1 MLSDADFELF
11 YTSGER
17 EPLEF
22 FLEGFANA
30 ERLDLALGYFS
41 TSAFN
46 TLALGLAHFLARGGT
61 MRIVLNDVL
70 HPLDKHAIAAGL
82 HGQQVPS
89 VVEALLNAKDWYQ
102 LLSRRDKHFFDCV
115 TFLVSQRR
123 LQFKMVRP
131 RSSGVGIVHQKS
143 GVFSDSLGNEVAF
156 NGSAN
161 FSASALTQNL
171 EALSCYR
178 SWFGNETENRGVEY
192 FANQFESLWNGS
204 NTSVEEIEIDL
215 ARTVEGLQGRSMD
228 LAALLEN
235 ERVLVS
241 DALAEIER
249 RMQSAGTLARKLRSL
264 MKQLDDREVFTS
276 PHLPSGVELRQ
287 YQLDALKAWKNRNYC
302 ALFEMATG
310 TGKSLTALNCALH
323 LRQNEGSVRALILVP
338 TQSLAAQWE
347 SLMQLEAGF
356 LNTLVASAENSSW
369 WTDANRLLNYDRVAR
384 QDWAMIATYATFLT
398 DRFQSLMSRMGEGVL
413 LIADEV
419 HNFGTERLVALH
431 PHSIKRRIGLSAT
444 PARYFDEEGTEAI
457 LRFFCAE
464 DGPAYRFDMAR
475 AIAEGYLC
483 GYRYFPRLV
492 TLNEQELIS
501 YREISKKLRMFLDDK
516 TGRLRSDPIAVALL
530 LKRKRIIHKASGKL
544 DCLRDILASLVT
556 AEYPINHTLVY
567 VPEGEYAGDAYDSRR
582 LIDAFAAVI
591 ASEFRLTQHQFIG
604 STSNRSQ
611 ILRQFARGDIQ
622 VLTSMKCL
630 DEGID
635 VPQTTTAIF
644 CASTGNPRQFIQRRG
659 RILRRAPEKSRAT
672 VFDMVVIPPL
682 ERWADEGSGLL
693 ERSLIQSELRRV
705 LEFASLAE
713 NRYQALGVLDPL
725 SRQYDIEL
733 YGSGD

>member
-1 MLSDADFELF
+1 MLSDAQFELF

-17 EPLEF
+17 EPMEF

-30 ERLDLALGYFS
+30 TRLDLALGYFS

-46 TLALGLAHFLARGGT
+46 ALALGLAHFLARGGS
-61 MRIVLNDVL
+61 MRVVLNDVL
-70 HPLDKHAIAAGL
+70 HPLDKHAIARGL
-82 HGQQVPS
+82 SHEGAS
-89 VVEALLNAKDWYQ
+89 TIVETLSNAKEWYQ
-102 LLSRRDKHFFDCV
+102 LLSRRDRHFFDCV
-115 TFLVSQRR
+115 SYLVSQRR
-123 LQFKMVRP
+123 LQFKIVRP
-131 RSSGVGIVHQKS
+131 RNAGCGIVHQKY
-143 GVFSDSLGNEVAF
+143 GVFTDSWENEVAF

-178 SWFGNETENRGVEY
+178 SWLGNETENLGVRY
-192 FANQFESLWNGS
+192 FADQYEALWNGT
-204 NTSVEEIEIDL
+204 NTSVEEIDIDL
-215 ARTVEGLQGRSMD
+215 ARTVEGLQDRPID
-228 LAALLEN
+228 IATLLEN

-249 RMQSAGTLARKLRSL
+249 RMQSDGTLARKLRRL
-264 MKQLDDREVFTS
+264 MKLLDERETYAA

-287 YQLDALKAWKNRNYC
+287 YQLDALEAWKNRNYC
-302 ALFEMATG
+302 GLFEMATG
-310 TGKSLTALNCALH
+310 TGKSLTALNCTLH
-323 LRQNEGSVRALILVP
+323 LRQDEGSVRALILVP
-338 TQSLAAQWE
+338 TQSLASQWE

-356 LNTLVASAENSSW
+356 LNTVIASAENSSW
-369 WTDANRLLNYDRVAR
+369 WTDANRLLNSDRVAR
-384 QDWAMIATYATFLT
+384 QDWVMIATYATYLT
-398 DRFQSLMSRMGEGVL
+398 DKFQSLIGRMGEGVL

-419 HNFGTERLVALH
+419 HNFGTERLVSLH

-444 PARYFDEEGTEAI
+444 PTRYFDEEGTEAI

-492 TLNEQELIS
+492 SLNEEELIS
-501 YREISKKLRMFLDDK
+501 YRDISKKLRMFLDEK
-516 TGRLRSDPIAVALL
+516 TGRLRNDPIAVALL

-544 DCLRDILASLVT
+544 DCLRDILASLV
-556 AEYPINHTLVY
+556 ADEHPINHTLVY
-567 VPEGEYAGDAYDSRR
+567 VPEGEYAGDSHDSRR

-591 ASEFRLTQHQFIG
+591 AGEFRLTQHQFIG

-682 ERWADEGSGLL
+682 ERWADEASGAL
-693 ERSLIQSELRRV
+693 ERGLIQSELRRV

-713 NRYQALGVLDPL
+713 NRYQALATLEPVC
-725 SRQYDIEL
+725 RQYDIEL
-733 YGSGD
+733 HSPE